1 MVSDPPAV
9 RPAVEAP
16 PGRPRTLWLWLGAGA
31 LAVVLVAA
39 GATAVALRSHKTPRG
54 DVVMTLE
61 ARTEPP
67 ADALRKA
74 AEVLIA
80 RLTGAGYDH
89 PGVTVTGTRSLS
101 VAVGAGGDAEGLRL
115 LAQPGRLS
123 FRAVVAGPTTPH
135 AAPVPA
141 GSAPAAVQAK
151 LGPAYQVAG
160 RLTDPGQVDPAQL
173 AALAPFGRLTP
184 DEVATL
190 PATMQYAVPAV
201 TCAQLNGRAP
211 GTIDDPAA
219 TVVACERT
227 GDQSKYLL
235 DAAKVTAADVAGAHV
250 ELQAAPGWTV
260 TISFT
265 AQGQPKWTALTRA
278 AMASDPSNQ
287 VAIVVDNQ
295 VISAPTI
302 QAVITGDAAISG
314 AEIDRAAAARLAA
327 LLRSGPLPVTFT
339 VTGIN

>member
-16 PGRPRTLWLWLGAGA
+16 PARPRPLWLWLGAGA

-39 GATAVALRSHKTPRG
+39 GVSAIVLRSGTTPRS

-89 PGVTVTGTRSLS
+89 PRVTVTSTRGLS
-101 VAVGAGGDAEGLRL
+101 IAVGAGGDAAGLRL

-123 FRAVVAGPTTPH
+123 FRAVLAGPTTPH
-135 AAPVPA
+135 AAPA
-141 GSAPAAVQAK
+141 ATGSAPAAVQAK
-151 LGPAYQVAG
+151 LGDAYRAAQ
-160 RLTDPGQVDPAQL
+160 RLTDPGQVDPGQL
-173 AALAPFGRLTP
+173 TALAPFGTLTP

-190 PATMQYAVPAV
+190 PATMQYAVPAI
-201 TCAQLNGRAP
+201 TCAQLNGRVP

-235 DAAKVTAADVAGAHV
+235 DTAKVTAADVAGAHV

-265 AQGQPKWTALTRA
+265 GQGQPKWTALTQA
-278 AMASDPSNQ
+278 AMTNSPSNQ

-339 VTGIN
+339 VTDLR